1 MTDTAF
7 RLPADDGGALDR
19 ALAALAAST
28 AQSGRTAFPDIAS
41 ASRARLEG
49 ALDRLLR
56 AVAEGLVA
64 ALPRT
69 GARIDGLGRALRAR
83 FRSFGLSLVR
93 GVLDDLQSALAEALG
108 EALPALLGA
117 RAGSSGGL
125 GGTLLRAVLPSL
137 GGGAAFPVAP
147 GGVPISPFGGLAR
160 GGRVAPG
167 RAFLVGEAGPE
178 LFVPSTAGEIVPNER
193 LAAAAPSISV
203 VQNFDLRGADLAAV
217 AALRREAA
225 RIKRELVAE
234 IAASARRGGAFAR
247 LPRV

>member
-1 MTDTAF
+1 MTDTGF
-7 RLPADDGGALDR
+7 RRPAGDGRVLDR
-19 ALAALAAST
+19 ALASLAAST
-28 AQSGRTAFPDIAS
+28 ARTGPGAFPNVAG
-41 ASRARLEG
+41 AGRARLEG
-49 ALDRLLR
+49 AIDRLLR
-56 AVAEGLVA
+56 AIAGGLIEA
-64 ALPRT
+64 IPTT
-69 GARIDGLGRALRAR
+69 GARIDGFGRSLRAS
-83 FRSFGLSLVR
+83 FRSFGRSLVR
-93 GVLDDLQSALAEALG
+93 SALESLQSTLAAALG
-108 EALPALLGA
+108 EVLPALLGGGA
-117 RAGSSGGL
+117 RAGGTKGLGGL
-125 GGTLLRAVLPSL
+125 GGSLLRAVLPSL
-137 GGGAAFPVAP
+137 GGGSLF

-193 LAAAAPSISV
+193 LAAAPAVSV

-217 AALRREAA
+217 AALRRESA

>member
-7 RLPADDGGALDR
+7 RVSAGDGRALDR

-28 AQSGRTAFPDIAS
+28 ARTGPGAFPNVAG

-49 ALDRLLR
+49 AIDRLLR
-56 AVAEGLVA
+56 AVADGLVGA
-64 ALPRT
+64 IPTA
-69 GARIDGLGRALRAR
+69 GARIDGLGRGLRAS
-83 FRSFGLSLVR
+83 FRGFGRSLVR
-93 GVLDDLQSALAEALG
+93 SVLDSLQATLADALG
-108 EALPALLGA
+108 EALPALLGGG
-117 RAGSSGGL
+117 RASGGGGL
-125 GGTLLRAVLPSL
+125 GGSLLRAVLPSF
-137 GGGAAFPVAP
+137 GGGTAFPVAP

-193 LAAAAPSISV
+193 LAAAPAVSV

-217 AALRREAA
+217 AALRRESA

-234 IAASARRGGAFAR
+234 IAASARRGGTFAR